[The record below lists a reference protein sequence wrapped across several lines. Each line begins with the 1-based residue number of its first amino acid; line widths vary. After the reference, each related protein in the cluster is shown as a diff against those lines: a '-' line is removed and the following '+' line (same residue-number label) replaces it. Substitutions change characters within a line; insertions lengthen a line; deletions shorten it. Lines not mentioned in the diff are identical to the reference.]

1 MTLLQKLSLAAT
13 IGSST
18 FSIAASIPKTVQKTI
33 LPDNVVRCEPSAG
46 CINQTLFGRSYK
58 VINTA
63 RFTVMV
69 AISHEGVYTRADVSI
84 ANHTDTPLSMTPED
98 FRVEVLTPKPKVLL
112 YVSPA
117 NLVLPPPPVPP
128 APANTPAPTEA
139 VVTPPHAAA
148 FAETEPTQ
156 PTQPTQPTDVEALY
170 AAAEQKAAQQE
181 AADKAA
187 ADQHLTA
194 TAIGPNEVT
203 RGRVYFERDKKSHLV
218 NVVLPIA
225 GLVFEFPYAMKH

>member
-1 MTLLQKLSLAAT
+1 MTLLQKLSLALT
-13 IGSST
+13 ISSAT
-18 FSIAASIPKTVQKTI
+18 FSVAASIPKTVEKTI
-33 LPDNVVRCEPSAG
+33 LPDNVVRCEPNDG
-46 CINQTLFGRSYK
+46 CINKTLYGRSYK
-58 VINTA
+58 VINTP

-69 AISHEGVYTRADVSI
+69 AISHEGAYTRADVSI
-84 ANHTDTPLSMTPED
+84 ANHTDTALSMTPED

-112 YVSPA
+112 YVPPA
-117 NLVLPPPPVPP
+117 NLVLPPPPLPP
-128 APANTPAPTEA
+128 APAAT
-139 VVTPPHAAA
+139 TPPPPAAA
-148 FAETEPTQ
+148 FAQTKTNPAPQ
-156 PTQPTQPTDVEALY
+156 STDVEALY
-170 AAAEQKAAQQE
+170 AAAEQEAAKQA

-187 ADQHLTA
+187 AEQHLTA

>member
-13 IGSST
+13 ISSAT
-18 FSIAASIPKTVQKTI
+18 FSVAASIPKDVQKTI

-46 CINQTLFGRSYK
+46 CINKTLFGRSYK
-58 VINTA
+58 VIDTP

-84 ANHTDTPLSMTPED
+84 ANHTDTPLNMSPED

-112 YVSPA
+112 YISPA
-117 NLVLPPPPVPP
+117 NLVLPPPHLPP
-128 APANTPAPTEA
+128 APAAKPLTPLPPAAGFVETKADPAPQT
-139 VVTPPHAAA
+139 
-148 FAETEPTQ
+148 
-156 PTQPTQPTDVEALY
+156 TDVEALY

-181 AADKAA
+181 AVAKAA

>member
-13 IGSST
+13 ISSAT
-18 FSIAASIPKTVQKTI
+18 FSVAASIPKDVQKTI

-46 CINQTLFGRSYK
+46 CINKTLFGRSYK
-58 VINTA
+58 VIDTP

-84 ANHTDTPLSMTPED
+84 ANHTDTPLNMSPED

-112 YVSPA
+112 YISPA
-117 NLVLPPPPVPP
+117 NLVLPPPPLPP
-128 APANTPAPTEA
+128 APAAKPLTPLPPAAGFVETKADPAPQT
-139 VVTPPHAAA
+139 
-148 FAETEPTQ
+148 
-156 PTQPTQPTDVEALY
+156 TDVEALY

-181 AADKAA
+181 AVAKAA